1 MVDNVVDIK
10 RKTGKIPSKILD
22 AMKDVCE
29 EYIILGVNKDHE
41 FCYSINA
48 ESHGSAFQMLIIAG
62 GNVYKDQFG
71 AS

>member
-1 MVDNVVDIK
+1 MDNIVNIK

-22 AMKDVCE
+22 GMAELCD
-29 EYIILGVNKDHE
+29 EYIILGINKDRE

-71 AS
+71 GT